1 MKKALII
8 LAIASICIVCGSCKK
23 NVDYFH
29 YSRNLIDNKSS
40 YSFEVVAE
48 ASEQSILD
56 LKNVPNS
63 HSVESNAL
71 SEWIAKS
78 SRTEGVNPVVS
89 GSAISY
95 SFCFE
100 NGVRHT
106 FQGEIIENDFR
117 SENSWTC
124 NREGAKNDSE
134 GSVYNTYTYTFTNED
149 YQRIMALYE

>member
-1 MKKALII
+1 MKKTLTI

-48 ASEQSILD
+48 AFEQSILD

-63 HSVESNAL
+63 HIVESNAL
-71 SEWIAKS
+71 SEWIAES
-78 SRTEGVNPVVS
+78 SNTEGANPVVS
-89 GSAISY
+89 SRAIIY

-100 NGVRHT
+100 TGVRHT
-106 FQGEIIENDFR
+106 FQGDIIENDFR
-117 SENSWTC
+117 SEGSWT
-124 NREGAKNDSE
+124 RSTEGAKNENE

-149 YQRIMALYE
+149 YQRIMSLYE